1 MYSSIILYRRVRI
14 NHMTYT
20 GTLSLFSKISVGGI
34 NTVIKSKAAVT
45 VAELGDNY
53 FLLGE
58 LFYSQSLSISVYGT
72 IAIF

>member
-20 GTLSLFSKISVGGI
+20 GMLSLFSKISVGGI

>member
-1 MYSSIILYRRVRI
+1 
-14 NHMTYT
+14 MTYT

-58 LFYSQSLSISVYGT
+58 LFYSQSLSISVNGT